1 MGDFESV
8 KKTVKEIEL
17 LQDAI
22 EDLNRTDGQ
31 DVVRRLLP
39 IMRVNL
45 ETNTDVLLKES
56 AEKMLQDSKK
66 LLEYE
71 IGERMKKLNN
81 T

>member
-71 IGERMKKLNN
+71 IGERMKKLNI